1 MEPISTALTGIALV
15 QKSVDFIKQNISTAN
30 DIKDIAGALDGLFA
44 GEKQIQQERYGNKSM
59 LGQTKDAAHMV
70 IDAKLAKEQMDEMR
84 QLINARFGHGTFQQ
98 IIAERNKQIREEKE
112 RIAEQKRIAAR
123 KRKEMQD
130 IMLVF
135 GIAGG
140 VAVVF
145 VLAVIGFIAL
155 S

>member
-1 MEPISTALTGIALV
+1 MEPITTALTGIALV

-44 GEKQIQQERYGNKSM
+44 GEKQIQQERYGNKSV

-112 RIAEQKRIAAR
+112 RIAEQKRIAAK

-130 IMLVF
+130 MLLIF

-140 VAVVF
+140 VAVIF
-145 VLAVIGFIAL
+145 VLSVIGFVAL